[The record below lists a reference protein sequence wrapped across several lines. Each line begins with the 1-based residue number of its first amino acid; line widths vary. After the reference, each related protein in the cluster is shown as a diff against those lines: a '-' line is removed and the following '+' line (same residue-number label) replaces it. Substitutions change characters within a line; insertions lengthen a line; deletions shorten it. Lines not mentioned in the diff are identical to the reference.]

1 MAQMTK
7 SMPVHPTLKDNE
19 WVLYPYNHWVQK
31 WDTMFLM
38 ILIYYAFAI
47 PYIIGVSGGYHML
60 HQMGWLVVNFVINA
74 LYIID
79 TFMQFF
85 RAYHDDEGMLVYEL
99 KKIARNYGCSGQ
111 FILNLLSC
119 FPSQGLIYGMDRMV
133 FGTETDVT
141 DGSFIFY
148 TLIDMTKLLRL
159 TRVKSLAKSSTV
171 HNFWEKQSI
180 PNTMLAVFVGKMM
193 LFCHWLA
200 CIWSFVA
207 FVQAR
212 SYNFTD
218 EGVPPTWISAWYKSS
233 YTPGSIDPIGWG
245 NDVDRYVLSL
255 FWAIQ
260 SVTSIGYGN
269 ISPVSRAEFFIANV
283 LMLVSGVFWAYA
295 IGNIINIL
303 QHVNSSEE
311 VYKKRMDSA
320 NVFINSFAPTDPN
333 GGADYREGDSV
344 TFAPTDS
351 SRDPAYGV
359 GDSDMLALR
368 IRRFLTA
375 QYNKTSRQH
384 PNCDFNSKKL
394 EEIFPVIEHFSPE
407 LRRFSS
413 LHLHRGA
420 LETIP
425 YLSSKYLS
433 PSEQS
438 EVAFKCVYLEFARGD
453 TFYSHDIYGKGIMV
467 MKTGFCTASRKSK
480 PGQQRWYTRRKPIGI
495 NDVLVESDFIQR
507 FEQRRLLFYSYS
519 LVLYI
524 PRSVILEV
532 LEKRPDIWK
541 DCARWRYLQACL
553 LKRAREKRE
562 LP

>member
-1 MAQMTK
+1 MTSHK
-7 SMPVHPTLKDNE
+7 HIHHHLTTPVS
-19 WVLYPYNHWVQK
+19 
-31 WDTMFLM
+31 FS
-38 ILIYYAFAI
+38 F
-47 PYIIGVSGGYHML
+47 SGGYHIV
-60 HQMGWLVVNFVINA
+60 HQMGWLVINLVINA

-85 RAYHDDEGMLVYEL
+85 RAYHDHEGMLVYEL

-119 FPSQGLIYGMDRMV
+119 FPTQGLVYGLDRQV
-133 FGTETDVT
+133 FDGETDVT
-141 DGSFIFY
+141 DNTFILY
-148 TLIDMTKLLRL
+148 TLIDMMKLLRL
-159 TRVKSLAKSSTV
+159 TRLKSLAKSSFL

-180 PNTMLAVFVGKMM
+180 PSTMLAVFVGKMI

-200 CIWSFVA
+200 CIWSFIA
-207 FVQAR
+207 FVQAK
-212 SYNFTD
+212 SYNFTE
-218 EGVPPTWISAWYKSS
+218 EGVPPTWISEWYKNSH
-233 YTPGSIDPIGWG
+233 TPGSIDPIGWG
-245 NDVDRYVLSL
+245 NDVDRYILSL

-269 ISPVSRAEFFIANV
+269 IAPVSRAEFFIANI

-303 QHVNSSEE
+303 EHVKSSEE

-320 NVFINSFAPTDPN
+320 NIFINSFAPTDPD

-351 SRDPAYGV
+351 KIDPAYGV
-359 GDSDMLALR
+359 GDAEMLAIR

-384 PNCDFNSKKL
+384 PNADFNSKKL
-394 EEIFPVIEHFSPE
+394 EEIFPVIEHLSPE

-420 LETIP
+420 LEMIP
-425 YLSSKYLS
+425 YLSSKYLK
-433 PSEQS
+433 PHEQS

-453 TFYSHDIYGKGIMV
+453 TFYEHDIYGKGIMI
-467 MKTGFCTASRKSK
+467 MKNGFCTASRKSK
-480 PGQQRWYTRRKPIGI
+480 PGHQRWYTREKPIGI
-495 NDVLVESDFIQR
+495 NDVLVEGDFIHR
-507 FEQRRLLFYSYS
+507 SEQRRLLFYSYS

-532 LEKRPDIWK
+532 LQKRPDIWK